1 MSSTFIL
8 SIKIIGE
15 SDVVDKKF
23 CFIDLILLKSQ
34 LYASPNV
41 SVVFCTNRDSSPID
55 FYKVTLAGE
64 GLRRRMINLRSDKMA
79 MPVAAAVDMPVAA
92 ARSFLFS
99 THGSVVGNLLNSIVF
114 KIGLVSFL
122 PSVRSFARS

>member
-1 MSSTFIL
+1 METFR
-8 SIKIIGE
+8 
-15 SDVVDKKF
+15 KKHEGP
-23 CFIDLILLKSQ
+23 
-34 LYASPNV
+34 SPNTV
-41 SVVFCTNRDSSPID
+41 AVKQVCRDSSPTD
-55 FYKVTLAGE
+55 LYKVTLAGE
-64 GLRRRMINLRSDKMA
+64 GLRRMINLRSDKMA
-79 MPVAAAVDMPVAA
+79 MPVAAAVDMSVAA

>member
-1 MSSTFIL
+1 M
-8 SIKIIGE
+8 
-15 SDVVDKKF
+15 
-23 CFIDLILLKSQ
+23 
-34 LYASPNV
+34 
-41 SVVFCTNRDSSPID
+41 
-55 FYKVTLAGE
+55 TLAEE
-64 GLRRRMINLRSDKMA
+64 GLRRMINLRSDKMA